1 MIYAGYG
8 RLEKKMRDEED
19 KRRRWRDRGE
29 SRQRRTEKE
38 DDRRRRGG
46 CWNGSREKDR
56 KRRNGRLVNIRPVMV
71 SDWMGSFIRDS
82 LDSISLGVNSV
93 CV

>member
-8 RLEKKMRDEED
+8 RLEKKMRVEEG

-38 DDRRRRGG
+38 DDTRRRGG

-56 KRRNGRLVNIRPVMV
+56 KRRNGRLVNISVVMIYN
-71 SDWMGSFIRDS
+71 W
-82 LDSISLGVNSV
+82 LGP
-93 CV
+93 

>member
-1 MIYAGYG
+1 MYAGYG
-8 RLEKKMRDEED
+8 RLEKKMRDEKD

-29 SRQRRTEKE
+29 SKQRRTEKE
-38 DDRRRRGG
+38 DDMRRRGD

-56 KRRNGRLVNIRPVMV
+56 KRRNGRLVNIRAVMV
-71 SDWMGSFIRDS
+71 SDWLGPLTRDS
-82 LDSISLGVNSV
+82 FDSISLGVNSV

>member
-29 SRQRRTEKE
+29 SKQRRTEKE

-46 CWNGSREKDR
+46 CWNGFREKDR
-56 KRRNGRLVNIRPVMV
+56 KRRNGRLVNIRAVMV
-71 SDWMGSFIRDS
+71 SDW
-82 LDSISLGVNSV
+82 LGPLRVNSL
-93 CV
+93 CE